1 MQTSSKEGKKVLLR
15 VSNLKQYFP
24 LKKKGLFV
32 KANDGITLDI
42 YEGETFGLV
51 GESGCGKSTL
61 GRTLLQ
67 LYRQTDGRTM
77 YYGRTLDDLAP
88 AYVKKTLQTLDK
100 RREKWHELKKH
111 LANVQKEYD
120 ALPDGEAKYKKH
132 NELDKAVKD
141 ENDALLDMAN
151 LIGGFVCVKDVH
163 PAQKLF
169 LEEYRISSARVKE
182 MNRRA
187 AVQLD
192 LDDALFDIKK
202 GEEKGKNVGG
212 LKNKETKLRADLAKI
227 DEKLADLACQ
237 IGDVRKQLD
246 TMRAQYAGDADFA
259 RYEVL
264 RDEGIDLARLEYNEI
279 RRLRR
284 DLQLIFQDPYSS
296 LNPRMTVG
304 NIIGEGLLAH
314 GFFKKNDERMQEY
327 IIKTMEDAG
336 LASYFL
342 HRFPHQ
348 FSGGQRQR
356 IGIARSLAVQPKFV
370 VCDEAVSALDVS
382 IQSQIINLLAD
393 LKEQSNLTYLFITH
407 DLSVVK
413 YISDR
418 IGVMYLGNMVELA
431 NTQELFDHPL
441 HPYTEALMAAIP
453 TTDVEEHR
461 ELRILEGDIPSPV
474 NPPAGMQIPH
484 ALRALHGNLQARRA
498 GVEGNGAGPLRR
510 LPPSVGQGGISHA
523 RAHAFSGTLR
533 AFPQAANGKD
543 GRANYRPRALRRNG
557 ERRRAGD
564 AHRRDDYHC
573 ADLSC
578 RDGGVGAGGIFLHRS
593 IKEKASLFPKKGIRF
608 FNSFRLPPAPT
619 SLKEGGLILTLM
631 LLMQK
636 GSLSEGAGAR

>member
-1 MQTSSKEGKKVLLR
+1 MQTSNNEGKKVLLR

-24 LKKKGLFV
+24 LKKKGLYV

-88 AYVKKTLQTLDK
+88 VYVKKTLQTLEK

-151 LIGGFVCVKDVH
+151 LIGGFVCVKDIQAV
-163 PAQKLF
+163 QKLF
-169 LEEYRISSARVKE
+169 LEEYRISKARVKE
-182 MNRRA
+182 MNRRG

-192 LDDALFDIKK
+192 LDDLLFDIKK
-202 GEEKGKNVGG
+202 AEENGKNTSG
-212 LKNKETKLRADLAKI
+212 LKSKEAKLRASLAKI
-227 DEKLADLACQ
+227 DEKLAELARQ
-237 IGDVRKQLD
+237 IGDVRHQLD
-246 TMRAQYAGDADFA
+246 AQRAQYADDAEFA
-259 RYEVL
+259 RYEAL

-279 RRLRR
+279 RQLRR

-356 IGIARSLAVQPKFV
+356 IGIARSLAVKPKFV

-474 NPPAGMQIPH
+474 NPPQGCKFHTRCAHCTEICKH
-484 ALRALHGNLQARRA
+484 AVPEWKEMAPGHFVACHH
-498 GVEGNGAGPLRR
+498 PL
-510 LPPSVGQGGISHA
+510 GG
-523 RAHAFSGTLR
+523 
-533 AFPQAANGKD
+533 
-543 GRANYRPRALRRNG
+543 
-557 ERRRAGD
+557 E
-564 AHRRDDYHC
+564 
-573 ADLSC
+573 
-578 RDGGVGAGGIFLHRS
+578 
-593 IKEKASLFPKKGIRF
+593 E
-608 FNSFRLPPAPT
+608 
-619 SLKEGGLILTLM
+619 
-631 LLMQK
+631 
-636 GSLSEGAGAR
+636 

>member
-1 MQTSSKEGKKVLLR
+1 MQTSNNEGKKVLLR

-88 AYVKKTLQTLDK
+88 IYVKKTLQTLDK

-151 LIGGFVCVKDVH
+151 LIGGFVCVKDIQPV
-163 PAQKLF
+163 QKLF

-182 MNRRA
+182 MNHRD

-192 LDDALFDIKK
+192 LDDVLFDIQKA
-202 GEEKGKNVGG
+202 EEAGKNTGS
-212 LKNKETKLRADLAKI
+212 LKNKETKLRAELAKI
-227 DEKLADLACQ
+227 DEKLADLARQ
-237 IGDVRKQLD
+237 IGDVRGQLD
-246 TMRAQYAGDADFA
+246 AQRAQYAGDAEFA
-259 RYEVL
+259 HYEAL
-264 RDEGIDLARLEYNEI
+264 RDEGIDLARLEYDEI
-279 RRLRR
+279 RKLRR

-356 IGIARSLAVQPKFV
+356 IGIARSLAVKPKFV

-453 TTDVEEHR
+453 TTDVEENR

-474 NPPAGMQIPH
+474 NPPQGCKFHTRCAHCTEICKH
-484 ALRALHGNLQARRA
+484 AVPEWKEMAPGHFVACHH
-498 GVEGNGAGPLRR
+498 PL
-510 LPPSVGQGGISHA
+510 
-523 RAHAFSGTLR
+523 SG
-533 AFPQAANGKD
+533 
-543 GRANYRPRALRRNG
+543 
-557 ERRRAGD
+557 
-564 AHRRDDYHC
+564 
-573 ADLSC
+573 
-578 RDGGVGAGGIFLHRS
+578 
-593 IKEKASLFPKKGIRF
+593 KE
-608 FNSFRLPPAPT
+608 
-619 SLKEGGLILTLM
+619 
-631 LLMQK
+631 
-636 GSLSEGAGAR
+636 

>member
-1 MQTSSKEGKKVLLR
+1 MQTSNNEGKKVLLR

-88 AYVKKTLQTLDK
+88 VYVKKTLQTLDK

-151 LIGGFVCVKDVH
+151 LIGGFVCVKDIQPV
-163 PAQKLF
+163 QKLF

-182 MNRRA
+182 MNHRD

-192 LDDALFDIKK
+192 LDDVLFDIQKA
-202 GEEKGKNVGG
+202 EEAGKNTGS
-212 LKNKETKLRADLAKI
+212 LKNKETKLRAELAKI
-227 DEKLADLACQ
+227 DEKLADLARQ
-237 IGDVRKQLD
+237 IGDVRGQLD
-246 TMRAQYAGDADFA
+246 AQRAQYAGDAEFA
-259 RYEVL
+259 HYEAL
-264 RDEGIDLARLEYNEI
+264 RDEGIDLARLEYDEI
-279 RRLRR
+279 RKLRR

-356 IGIARSLAVQPKFV
+356 IGIARSLAVKPKFV

-453 TTDVEEHR
+453 TTDVEENR

-474 NPPAGMQIPH
+474 NPPQGCKFHTRCAHCTEICKH
-484 ALRALHGNLQARRA
+484 AVPEWKEMAPGHFVACHH
-498 GVEGNGAGPLRR
+498 PL
-510 LPPSVGQGGISHA
+510 
-523 RAHAFSGTLR
+523 SG
-533 AFPQAANGKD
+533 
-543 GRANYRPRALRRNG
+543 
-557 ERRRAGD
+557 
-564 AHRRDDYHC
+564 
-573 ADLSC
+573 
-578 RDGGVGAGGIFLHRS
+578 
-593 IKEKASLFPKKGIRF
+593 KE
-608 FNSFRLPPAPT
+608 
-619 SLKEGGLILTLM
+619 
-631 LLMQK
+631 
-636 GSLSEGAGAR
+636 